1 MFARTALRATAS
13 PIARASAPA
22 AASRFFSSSPARLV
36 KIGELL
42 PEGELLQEGSPGN
55 KVDLRKEA
63 ESARNMLIIGVPAAF
78 SPACSASHIP
88 SYIQHPKTQEFDV
101 KAVVSVNDAF
111 VMKAW
116 KENLDPAGES
126 GIRFL
131 ADPSGSFTKALDLT
145 FDSKA
150 IFGNDRSKRYA
161 MIVEDGKVTKI
172 AVEPDNTGTAVS
184 LADKVLG

>member
-1 MFARTALRATAS
+1 MFTRTALRA
-13 PIARASAPA
+13 SAPVFRAPVA
-22 AASRFFSSSPARLV
+22 AAPARFFSSSPARLV
-36 KIGELL
+36 KIGEFL

-78 SPACSASHIP
+78 SPACSSSHIP

-116 KENLDPAGES
+116 KENLDPTGES

-131 ADPSGSFTKALDLT
+131 ADPSGEFTKALDLT

-161 MIVEDGKVTKI
+161 IIVEDGKVVKI

-184 LADKVLG
+184 LADKVLA

>member
-111 VMKAW
+111 V
-116 KENLDPAGES
+116 
-126 GIRFL
+126 
-131 ADPSGSFTKALDLT
+131 
-145 FDSKA
+145 
-150 IFGNDRSKRYA
+150 
-161 MIVEDGKVTKI
+161 
-172 AVEPDNTGTAVS
+172 
-184 LADKVLG
+184 

>member
-13 PIARASAPA
+13 LPIARASASAPA
-22 AASRFFSSSPARLV
+22 AGRFFSSSPARLV

-111 VMKAW
+111 V
-116 KENLDPAGES
+116 
-126 GIRFL
+126 
-131 ADPSGSFTKALDLT
+131 
-145 FDSKA
+145 
-150 IFGNDRSKRYA
+150 
-161 MIVEDGKVTKI
+161 
-172 AVEPDNTGTAVS
+172 
-184 LADKVLG
+184 